1 MHSAI
6 STVAATVVATYAF
19 LGVLVTFR
27 AISAASG
34 VFASD
39 YLVAHAVTQR
49 LRALTGKEVDEFLR
63 QKRPLK
69 CENLQSLRSARRMQ
83 HRHGNSATRMS
94 TYRLLPFCA
103 DYSDMV
109 SAFNREVAQAE
120 YRGSLHAHPF
130 LKKIRETTTL
140 DGLASCYASY
150 RRWNRRAII
159 HSTFGPK
166 RLARG
171 RAPYSVIYWRK
182 LFSYTGRGGGV
193 GVLLSYLAAG
203 SIVADVPF
211 TVIGGVVALFAFL
224 VKVVVIWGHSYR
236 FTWCKSA
243 VRMNDFAIRRPVIT
257 ALIVTAILITL
268 TASIRLAL

>member
-1 MHSAI
+1 MHSVI

-19 LGVLVTFR
+19 LGVLVTCR

-34 VFASD
+34 VLASD
-39 YLVAHAVTQR
+39 CLVAGAVSQR
-49 LRALTGKEVDEFLR
+49 LGVLTGKEMDEFLG
-63 QKRPLK
+63 QKHRLK
-69 CENLQSLRSARRMQ
+69 YDNLRSFRLARRRLR
-83 HRHGNSATRMS
+83 RHGNSAARMS

-109 SAFNREVAQAE
+109 LAFNREVAQAE
-120 YRGSLHAHPF
+120 YRGRLHAHPF
-130 LKKIRETTTL
+130 LAKISKATTL
-140 DGLASCYASY
+140 DGLANCYSEY
-150 RRWNRRAII
+150 RRWNRRALI

-203 SIVADVPF
+203 SIIAEVPF

-224 VKVVVIWGHSYR
+224 VKVVIIWGHSYR
-236 FTWCKSA
+236 LVWFNGAAC
-243 VRMNDFAIRRPVIT
+243 VNDFAIRRPVIT
-257 ALIVTAILITL
+257 ALVATAMLITL